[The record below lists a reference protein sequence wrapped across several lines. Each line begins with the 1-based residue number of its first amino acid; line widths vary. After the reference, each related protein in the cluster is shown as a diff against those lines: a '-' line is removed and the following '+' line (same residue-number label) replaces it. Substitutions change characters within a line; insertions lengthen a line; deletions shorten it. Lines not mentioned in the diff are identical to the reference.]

1 MESCREETILN
12 EFYPHF
18 IKEEQVVVDDKQYKF
33 IRRSSFEVI
42 DLMETIKEEEAV
54 EMDDIFSPHK

>member
-1 MESCREETILN
+1 MESFRKEIILN

-18 IKEEQVVVDDKQYKF
+18 IKEEQVVVDNKQYKC

-54 EMDDIFSPHK
+54 EVDDVYFSP